1 MGKEYIVQ
9 GAMCMC
15 KFGAAPGI
23 LKVTDNKGVYMNG
36 KLTATTM
43 TLGNV
48 FNPPGFGVCKIN
60 PLFPKPCTPA
70 VTQWMGFYDGITI
83 NGSSNPLTDSSQG
96 TCASGC
102 PNCITFQ
109 MTGQIP
115 VPGLAQMKQAAAAHQ
130 NDINPMGSP
139 EALDENAEDGTPI
152 IKKVEWRDA
161 EGEKVIDEIPADGIV
176 TIYAEVENAKGGEAV
191 SFKIR
196 LEDGREAEVS
206 GTCDGQG
213 VVKINNYDIQS
224 QIK

>member
-9 GAMCMC
+9 TAMCMC

-60 PLFPKPCTPA
+60 PMFPKPCAPA
-70 VTQWMGFYDGITI
+70 ITQWTGFYDGMTV
-83 NGSSNPLTDSSQG
+83 NGNSNPLTDSSQG

-109 MTGQIP
+109 MTGQIS
-115 VPGLAQMKQAAAAHQ
+115 VPGLAQMKQASAVHQ
-130 NDINPMGSP
+130 NDINPMGCP
-139 EALDENAEDGTPI
+139 EALDEKAKDDTPI
-152 IKKVEWRDA
+152 IKKLEWRDA
-161 EGEKVIDEIPADGIV
+161 TGENVIDEIPADGIV
-176 TIYAEVENAKGGEAV
+176 TIYAEVENANIGESV
-191 SFKIR
+191 KFILKFN
-196 LEDGREAEVS
+196 
-206 GTCDGQG
+206 DGQEQTISG
-213 VVKINNYDIQS
+213 VVNEEQMIEVKNVTLN
-224 QIK
+224 

>member
-9 GAMCMC
+9 TAMCMC
-15 KFGAAPGI
+15 KFGAAPGM

-60 PLFPKPCTPA
+60 PMFPKPCTPA
-70 VTQWMGFYDGITI
+70 VTQWTGFYDGMTV
-83 NGSSNPLTDSSQG
+83 NGNSNPLTDSSQG

-115 VPGLAQMKQAAAAHQ
+115 IPGLAQMKQASAAHQ
-130 NDINPMGSP
+130 NDINPMGCP
-139 EALDENAEDGTPI
+139 EALDENAKDDTPI
-152 IKKVEWRDA
+152 IKRVYWKNEDGEEDDIFQINDSVKVCA
-161 EGEKVIDEIPADGIV
+161 EF
-176 TIYAEVENAKGGEAV
+176 ENVVNGDSV
-191 SFKIR
+191 SFQLNSGSGKKIM
-196 LEDGREAEVS
+196 V
-206 GTCDGQG
+206 TG
-213 VVKINNYDIQS
+213 VVVDNFVEVDIS
-224 QIK
+224 NVIGLLK